1 MEDKALEVAPY
12 STIYPGVKMKRLSP
26 ILLTTLLLV
35 SCFPINYVSASEEST
50 TISSFTGGVASVEID
65 LQGGATNNSVTMD
78 VPRNVTF
85 QTSFLNLNVDHG
97 EETPGQVW
105 LDLNEDGIFEWEFS
119 GTGYGN
125 IGHQNQ
131 FYDGNTSITS
141 MLGNGS
147 SLVPDILVPSESTI
161 QSSNLNI
168 SFAPQVGGGHFQIGE
183 YQQVVE
189 SDIDGDGLPEPVFLS
204 TADPTNYSTTIVWAD
219 WTSSG
224 ITISAP
230 ISSCDN
236 ATSLSVG
243 DLNGDGSQDI
253 IAFST
258 ISGTAC
264 VHIANGTAFDSVLN
278 LSLSSGLISAKIGD
292 MNKDGLDDIVT
303 IHDMGVLE
311 FNTWSNTSWNLAT
324 SSTTVINP
332 NGTEGIPANLLSL
345 HSNDFFS
352 NGNES
357 VLVMD
362 NMGHW
367 TNWAIFNGAWGGPLT
382 TFDGIKSD
390 EIITDL
396 DGDGDIDLIGSNDQ
410 GYAFLINNGTQ
421 WNPNF
426 VQGQIGLLD
435 SVISDFDGDGNLD
448 LLTPV
453 SGVTDNS
460 ASTLEGNISHRQINA
475 SSVGNVANY
484 VLEPWSMPTSIITM
498 DMDNDGVLEQIIGA
512 GEVNQGVFI
521 GGWHSIELD
530 ADGDGTLE
538 MDATGYAG
546 DSSNGLDSLIMAD
559 EANEIKDDLIPVL
572 ATLPSSMDSYGIIMS
587 TYSMEVNSSG
597 MGQFTFSDLDIGY
610 DCSFTVDVN
619 PHATTN
625 LTNVLNQGMTGGT
638 GNYTVS
644 FPVNSSQA
652 GVISLS
658 NIAAIYIPGAPDLS
672 LPIQPTLVLDSVDN
686 EKVVLSWNEVFDF
699 GDDFVEFEIFRLESA
714 NETVSFID
722 VYNTSGGQNMTI
734 DTNISVGSTYWYS
747 VRSVHF
753 FGVTSNLS
761 NSIQVTI
768 PYPSPPLAVEGVEI
782 GDIENDTGGAL
793 SVSWNSSTEVID
805 HYEIYLENG
814 SFSSISGLTSIA
826 NVSASTNS
834 TNLTGLIDSHEYW
847 VAVVAVDQ
855 YGNSTSAVISVGP
868 AYSRNDVPIT
878 LDYEIVATS
887 EIILGSPFALE
898 IILEDEVA
906 NTENGNIIVSMETTS
921 GVYPISTNW
930 DGINL
935 TDFSDLGVF
944 TTDIYGEVTF
954 WANFSG
960 FAGDAQNREISSKS
974 VSVTS
979 TVNVGATISSTE
991 DTYELDWDNETDV
1004 RINIEAVNPQQSGLL
1019 DGATITWS
1027 IHNSTTNQSLTGTE
1041 QFSDNFTQFLVN
1053 FPGGGILFVNVTEPG
1068 WISTGQEPLEINL
1081 VSYGSEVEENETEGN
1096 DTNST
1101 PWTPDIMNDVT
1112 LDCGQVIIDPSVVQ
1126 KFDCTITNTNNYT
1139 IEISLEP
1146 DGWSQWSD
1154 FILFEPSAGQ
1164 GEFVLIDSASSE
1176 IEIRVEV
1183 LQNLSENALVNGLI
1197 QIDIRQGPVD
1207 YIYPGDRPLTFE
1219 VQWTLIGEEPIVNP
1233 SPDDEEDTDD
1243 KKSENEDTSSGNDM
1257 VIVGSIAAFAILGL
1271 VVFIVLRI
1279 RNSDLDEW
1287 GEEDLDMDP
1296 ELQTDRISKPLPVG
1310 VALDEFEDKTIIDET
1325 PDKPDF
1331 ISDFDDDEDYV
1342 ETLESNEEEYES
1354 EEAEEEYE
1362 EDNTEA
1368 SEEDSGIT
1376 VDENGT
1382 EWYEDEVG
1390 AWWFRDPGEED
1401 WSEFV
1406 E

>member
-1 MEDKALEVAPY
+1 
-12 STIYPGVKMKRLSP
+12 MKRLSP

-426 VQGQIGLLD
+426 VQGR
-435 SVISDFDGDGNLD
+435 
-448 LLTPV
+448 P
-453 SGVTDNS
+453 
-460 ASTLEGNISHRQINA
+460 
-475 SSVGNVANY
+475 
-484 VLEPWSMPTSIITM
+484 
-498 DMDNDGVLEQIIGA
+498 
-512 GEVNQGVFI
+512 
-521 GGWHSIELD
+521 
-530 ADGDGTLE
+530 
-538 MDATGYAG
+538 
-546 DSSNGLDSLIMAD
+546 
-559 EANEIKDDLIPVL
+559 
-572 ATLPSSMDSYGIIMS
+572 
-587 TYSMEVNSSG
+587 
-597 MGQFTFSDLDIGY
+597 
-610 DCSFTVDVN
+610 
-619 PHATTN
+619 
-625 LTNVLNQGMTGGT
+625 
-638 GNYTVS
+638 
-644 FPVNSSQA
+644 
-652 GVISLS
+652 
-658 NIAAIYIPGAPDLS
+658 
-672 LPIQPTLVLDSVDN
+672 
-686 EKVVLSWNEVFDF
+686 
-699 GDDFVEFEIFRLESA
+699 FRFC
-714 NETVSFID
+714 N
-722 VYNTSGGQNMTI
+722 
-734 DTNISVGSTYWYS
+734 
-747 VRSVHF
+747 
-753 FGVTSNLS
+753 
-761 NSIQVTI
+761 
-768 PYPSPPLAVEGVEI
+768 
-782 GDIENDTGGAL
+782 
-793 SVSWNSSTEVID
+793 
-805 HYEIYLENG
+805 
-814 SFSSISGLTSIA
+814 
-826 NVSASTNS
+826 
-834 TNLTGLIDSHEYW
+834 
-847 VAVVAVDQ
+847 
-855 YGNSTSAVISVGP
+855 
-868 AYSRNDVPIT
+868 
-878 LDYEIVATS
+878 
-887 EIILGSPFALE
+887 
-898 IILEDEVA
+898 
-906 NTENGNIIVSMETTS
+906 
-921 GVYPISTNW
+921 
-930 DGINL
+930 
-935 TDFSDLGVF
+935 
-944 TTDIYGEVTF
+944 
-954 WANFSG
+954 
-960 FAGDAQNREISSKS
+960 
-974 VSVTS
+974 
-979 TVNVGATISSTE
+979 
-991 DTYELDWDNETDV
+991 
-1004 RINIEAVNPQQSGLL
+1004 
-1019 DGATITWS
+1019 
-1027 IHNSTTNQSLTGTE
+1027 
-1041 QFSDNFTQFLVN
+1041 
-1053 FPGGGILFVNVTEPG
+1053 
-1068 WISTGQEPLEINL
+1068 
-1081 VSYGSEVEENETEGN
+1081 
-1096 DTNST
+1096 
-1101 PWTPDIMNDVT
+1101 
-1112 LDCGQVIIDPSVVQ
+1112 
-1126 KFDCTITNTNNYT
+1126 
-1139 IEISLEP
+1139 
-1146 DGWSQWSD
+1146 
-1154 FILFEPSAGQ
+1154 
-1164 GEFVLIDSASSE
+1164 
-1176 IEIRVEV
+1176 
-1183 LQNLSENALVNGLI
+1183 
-1197 QIDIRQGPVD
+1197 
-1207 YIYPGDRPLTFE
+1207 
-1219 VQWTLIGEEPIVNP
+1219 
-1233 SPDDEEDTDD
+1233 
-1243 KKSENEDTSSGNDM
+1243 
-1257 VIVGSIAAFAILGL
+1257 
-1271 VVFIVLRI
+1271 
-1279 RNSDLDEW
+1279 
-1287 GEEDLDMDP
+1287 
-1296 ELQTDRISKPLPVG
+1296 
-1310 VALDEFEDKTIIDET
+1310 
-1325 PDKPDF
+1325 
-1331 ISDFDDDEDYV
+1331 
-1342 ETLESNEEEYES
+1342 
-1354 EEAEEEYE
+1354 
-1362 EDNTEA
+1362 
-1368 SEEDSGIT
+1368 
-1376 VDENGT
+1376 
-1382 EWYEDEVG
+1382 
-1390 AWWFRDPGEED
+1390 
-1401 WSEFV
+1401 
-1406 E
+1406 